1 MKFILSISGITAFL
15 ITAFVGLFWIMKQAN
30 KFYRKCDE
38 IEVMIRGEATKEE
51 VIKSIYAIRNDSFC
65 RQTGE
70 RLRELALMA
79 EIKYQVVIIRK

>member
-1 MKFILSISGITAFL
+1 MKEILFISGMIAVP
-15 ITAFVGLFWIMKQAN
+15 IAGIIGLYWIMKQAH
-30 KFYRKCDE
+30 KFYLKCDE

-51 VIKSIYAIRNDSFC
+51 VIKSIYAIRNDSLC